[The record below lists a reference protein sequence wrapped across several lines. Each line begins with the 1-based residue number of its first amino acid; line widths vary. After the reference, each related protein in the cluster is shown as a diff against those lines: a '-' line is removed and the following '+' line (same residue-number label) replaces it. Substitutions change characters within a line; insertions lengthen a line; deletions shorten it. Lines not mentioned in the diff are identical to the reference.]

1 MTRLIFDIETNGLA
15 PTVVWCIVTKDVD
28 TGSVVT
34 YLEGQWS
41 EFNKAI
47 TQATEVIGHN
57 IIGYDIPACERLL
70 KTDFSTV
77 KITDTLVMSRL
88 ANPQREAHSLGHWGE
103 KLGYPKGDYSDWTQY
118 TPDMLTYCKQDVTV
132 NHEVYKALL
141 KELDGFSS
149 DSLELEHDVQ
159 HIIQKQIRNGW
170 LLDQPKARDLVAE
183 LKEKAYDLEEEVQQV
198 FIPLPTF
205 VKEVTPK
212 VKKDLSMSIVGL
224 KFLGDQWTQVAGP
237 FSRIDWPVFNLGS
250 RQQIGRYLKHFGW
263 KPKTFTETGHPIVS
277 EDVLKNVKGIPEADL
292 IASYLLVQKRIA
304 QVSSWLEAVDMD
316 TQRVHGYVN
325 TNGAVTG
332 RMTHSKPNLAQVPS
346 SSSLYGPECRAC
358 WIVPK
363 GYKLVGIDAS
373 GLELRMLAHFMLA
386 SANKAY
392 SDLVNKDTNILTITQ
407 KDVHAKV
414 LIKANMITSSASL
427 YIKEILSGDIHT
439 ANRLAAGLET
449 RNQAKTFIYAY
460 LYGAGDE
467 KIGSIAGGGRM
478 QGKKLKAKFLEGTP
492 ALALLKANV
501 AQAASRG
508 YITGLDGRKVFIRSE
523 HAALNSLLQSAGALI
538 MKQALIILDKYAKL
552 WKLDYRF
559 VGNIHD
565 EFQVEVR
572 EDQAHRFGGL
582 AASCIEAAGIHFKL
596 RCPLAGEFNVGDS
609 WADTH

>member
-15 PTVVWCIVTKDVD
+15 PTKVWVIITKDID
-28 TGSVVT
+28 TGVISSYV
-34 YLEGQWS
+34 EGQWPT
-41 EFNKAI
+41 FNKAI
-47 TQATEVIGHN
+47 AQAQEVIGHN

-70 KTDFSTV
+70 GTDFSAC

-103 KLGYPKGDYSDWTQY
+103 KLGYPKGDYSDWSQY
-118 TPDMLTYCKQDVTV
+118 THDMLLYCEQDVNV

-141 KELDGFSS
+141 KELDGFSA
-149 DSLELEHDVQ
+149 DSLDLEHDVQ
-159 HIIQKQIRNGW
+159 NIIQQQIRNGW

-205 VKEVTPK
+205 IKEVSPK
-212 VKKDLSMSIVGL
+212 IKKDGSISVVGL
-224 KFLGDQWTQVAGP
+224 KFLGDQWEQVSGP

-250 RQQIGRYLKHFGW
+250 RQQIGRYLKYFGW
-263 KPKTFTETGHPIVS
+263 KPTVFTETGHPIVS

-304 QVSSWLEAVDMD
+304 QVSSWLEAVDTD

-358 WIVPK
+358 WIVDS

-373 GLELRMLAHFMLA
+373 GLELRMLAHYMNDA
-386 SANKAY
+386 DY
-392 SDLVNKDTNILTITQ
+392 TNTILT
-407 KDVHAKV
+407 
-414 LIKANMITSSASL
+414 
-427 YIKEILSGDIHT
+427 GDIHT
-439 ANRLAAGLET
+439 ANQLAAGLDT

-467 KIGSIAGGGRM
+467 KIGSIVGGGRK
-478 QGKKLKAKFLEGTP
+478 QGKKLKAEFLKATP
-492 ALALLKANV
+492 ALAELKDNV
-501 AQAASRG
+501 AVSAGKG
-508 YITGLDGRKVFIRSE
+508 YVTGLDGRKVFIRSE
-523 HAALNSLLQSAGALI
+523 HAALNSLLQSAGSLI
-538 MKQALIILDKYAKL
+538 MKQALIILDKYAKI
-552 WKLDYRF
+552 WKLDYKF

-572 EDQAHRFGGL
+572 EDQAAKFGSL

>member
-15 PTVVWCIVTKDVD
+15 PTKVWCIVTKDID

-34 YLEGQWS
+34 YVEGQWS
-41 EFNKAI
+41 QFNKAI
-47 TQATEVIGHN
+47 AQAQEVIGHN
-57 IIGYDIPACERLL
+57 IIGYDIPACKRIL

-141 KELDGFSS
+141 KELEEFSS
-149 DSLELEHDVQ
+149 DSLELEHGVQ
-159 HIIQKQIRNGW
+159 SIIQQQIRNGW
-170 LLDQPKARDLVAE
+170 LLDQPKARDLIAE

-212 VKKDLSMSIVGL
+212 VKKDFSMSIVGL

-346 SSSLYGPECRAC
+346 SSSLYGPECRGC
-358 WIVPK
+358 WIVNS

-373 GLELRMLAHFMLA
+373 GLELRMLAHYM
-386 SANKAY
+386 NDPDY
-392 SDLVNKDTNILTITQ
+392 TNTILT
-407 KDVHAKV
+407 
-414 LIKANMITSSASL
+414 
-427 YIKEILSGDIHT
+427 GDIHT
-439 ANRLAAGLET
+439 ANQKAAGLDT

-467 KIGSIAGGGRM
+467 KIGSIAGGGRAV
-478 QGKKLKAKFLEGTP
+478 GKRLKDSFLKATP
-492 ALALLKANV
+492 ALATLKDNV
-501 AQAASRG
+501 AVSAGKG
-508 YITGLDGRKVFIRSE
+508 YVTGLDGRKIFIRSE

-552 WKLDYRF
+552 WKLDYKL

>member
-1 MTRLIFDIETNGLA
+1 MFDIETNGLA
-15 PTVVWCIVTKDVD
+15 PTKVWCIVTKDID

-34 YLEGQWS
+34 YVEGQWS
-41 EFNKAI
+41 QFNKAI
-47 TQATEVIGHN
+47 AQAQEVIGHN
-57 IIGYDIPACERLL
+57 IIGYDIPACKRIL

-141 KELDGFSS
+141 KELEEFSS
-149 DSLELEHDVQ
+149 DSLELEHGVQ
-159 HIIQKQIRNGW
+159 SIIQNQVRNGW

-183 LKEKAYDLEEEVQQV
+183 LQEKSYELEEIVQKV
-198 FIPLPTF
+198 FLPLPTF
-205 VKEVTPK
+205 YKTIVPK
-212 VKKDLSMSIVGL
+212 VKKDGSISIVGL
-224 KFLGDQWTQVAGP
+224 KFLGERWEEVGGP
-237 FSRIDWPVFNLGS
+237 FSRIDWPVFNLAS

-277 EDVLKNVKGIPEADL
+277 EDVLKNVKGIPEAEL
-292 IASYLLVQKRIA
+292 IASYLLVGKRIA
-304 QVSSWLEAVDMD
+304 QVRSWLEATDE
-316 TQRVHGYVN
+316 TTGRVHGYVN

-346 SSSLYGPECRAC
+346 SSSLYGPECRGC
-358 WIVPK
+358 WIVNS

-373 GLELRMLAHFMLA
+373 GLELRMLAHYM
-386 SANKAY
+386 NDPDY
-392 SDLVNKDTNILTITQ
+392 TNTILT
-407 KDVHAKV
+407 
-414 LIKANMITSSASL
+414 
-427 YIKEILSGDIHT
+427 GDIHT
-439 ANRLAAGLET
+439 ANQKAAGLDT

-467 KIGSIAGGGRM
+467 KIGSIAGGGRAA
-478 QGKKLKAKFLEGTP
+478 GKRLKDSFLKATP
-492 ALALLKANV
+492 ALATLKDNV
-501 AQAASRG
+501 AVSAGKG
-508 YITGLDGRKVFIRSE
+508 YVTGLDGRKVFIRSE

-538 MKQALIILDKYAKL
+538 MKQALLILDKYAKL
-552 WKLDYRF
+552 WRLDYKF

-572 EDQAHRFGGL
+572 EDQADRFGSL

-596 RCPLAGEFNVGDS
+596 RCPLAGDFKVGNT
-609 WADTH
+609 WAETH

>member
-15 PTVVWCIVTKDVD
+15 PTKVWVIITKDID
-28 TGSVVT
+28 TGVISSYV
-34 YLEGQWS
+34 EGQWPT
-41 EFNKAI
+41 FNKAI
-47 TQATEVIGHN
+47 AQAQEVIGHN

-70 KTDFSTV
+70 GTDFSAC

-103 KLGYPKGDYSDWTQY
+103 KLGYPKGDYSDWRHY
-118 TPDMLTYCKQDVTV
+118 THDMLLYCEQDVNV

-141 KELDGFSS
+141 KELDGFSA
-149 DSLELEHDVQ
+149 DSLDLEHDVQ
-159 HIIQKQIRNGW
+159 NIIQQQIRNGW

-205 VKEVTPK
+205 IKEVSPK
-212 VKKDLSMSIVGL
+212 IKKDGSISVVGL
-224 KFLGDQWTQVAGP
+224 KFLGDQWEQVSGP

-250 RQQIGRYLKHFGW
+250 RQQIGRYLKYFGW
-263 KPKTFTETGHPIVS
+263 KPTVFTETGHPIVS

-304 QVSSWLEAVDMD
+304 QVSSWLEAVDTD

-358 WIVPK
+358 WIVDS

-373 GLELRMLAHFMLA
+373 GLELRMLAHYMNDA
-386 SANKAY
+386 DY
-392 SDLVNKDTNILTITQ
+392 TNTILT
-407 KDVHAKV
+407 
-414 LIKANMITSSASL
+414 
-427 YIKEILSGDIHT
+427 GDIHT
-439 ANRLAAGLET
+439 ANQLAAGLDT

-467 KIGSIAGGGRM
+467 KIGSIVGGGRK
-478 QGKKLKAKFLEGTP
+478 QGKKLKAEFLKATP
-492 ALALLKANV
+492 ALAELKDNV
-501 AQAASRG
+501 AVSAGKG
-508 YITGLDGRKVFIRSE
+508 YVTGLDGRKVFIRSE
-523 HAALNSLLQSAGALI
+523 HAALNSLLQSAGSLI
-538 MKQALIILDKYAKL
+538 MKQALIILDKYAKI
-552 WKLDYRF
+552 WKLDYKF

-572 EDQAHRFGGL
+572 EDQAAKFGSL

>member
-1 MTRLIFDIETNGLA
+1 M
-15 PTVVWCIVTKDVD
+15 
-28 TGSVVT
+28 VT
-34 YLEGQWS
+34 YVEGQWS
-41 EFNKAI
+41 QFNKAI
-47 TQATEVIGHN
+47 AQAQEVIGHN
-57 IIGYDIPACERLL
+57 IIGYDIPACKRIL

-141 KELDGFSS
+141 KELEEFSS
-149 DSLELEHDVQ
+149 DSLELEHGVQ
-159 HIIQKQIRNGW
+159 SIIQNQVRNGW

-183 LKEKAYDLEEEVQQV
+183 LQEKSYELEEIVQKV
-198 FIPLPTF
+198 FLPLPTF
-205 VKEVTPK
+205 YKTIVPK
-212 VKKDLSMSIVGL
+212 VKKDGSISIVGL
-224 KFLGDQWTQVAGP
+224 KFLGERWEEVGGP
-237 FSRIDWPVFNLGS
+237 FSRIDWPVFNLAS

-277 EDVLKNVKGIPEADL
+277 EDVLKNVKGIPEAEL
-292 IASYLLVQKRIA
+292 IASYLLVGKRIA
-304 QVSSWLEAVDMD
+304 QVRSWLEATDE
-316 TQRVHGYVN
+316 TTGRVHGYVN

-346 SSSLYGPECRAC
+346 SSSLYGPECRGC
-358 WIVPK
+358 WIVNS

-373 GLELRMLAHFMLA
+373 GLELRMLAHYM
-386 SANKAY
+386 NDPDY
-392 SDLVNKDTNILTITQ
+392 TNTILT
-407 KDVHAKV
+407 
-414 LIKANMITSSASL
+414 
-427 YIKEILSGDIHT
+427 GDIHT
-439 ANRLAAGLET
+439 ANQKAAGLDT

-467 KIGSIAGGGRM
+467 KIGSIAGGGRAA
-478 QGKKLKAKFLEGTP
+478 GKRLKDSFLKATP
-492 ALALLKANV
+492 ALATLKDNV
-501 AQAASRG
+501 AVSAGKG
-508 YITGLDGRKVFIRSE
+508 YVTGLDGRKVFIRSE

-538 MKQALIILDKYAKL
+538 MKQALLILDKYAKL
-552 WKLDYRF
+552 WRLDYKF

-572 EDQAHRFGGL
+572 EDQADRFGSL

-596 RCPLAGEFNVGDS
+596 RCPLAGDFKVGNT
-609 WADTH
+609 WAETH

>member
-15 PTVVWCIVTKDVD
+15 PTKVWCIITKDID
-28 TGSVVT
+28 TGVISSYV
-34 YLEGQWS
+34 EGQWPT
-41 EFNKAI
+41 FNIAI
-47 TQATEVIGHN
+47 AQAQEVIGHN
-57 IIGYDIPACERLL
+57 IIGYDIPACEKLL
-70 KTDFSTV
+70 GTDFSAC

-88 ANPQREAHSLGHWGE
+88 ADPQREAHSLGHWGE
-103 KLGYPKGDYSDWTQY
+103 KLGYPKGDYSDWTHY
-118 TPDMLTYCKQDVTV
+118 THDMLLYCEQDVNV

-141 KELDGFSS
+141 KELEDFKP

-159 HIIQKQIRNGW
+159 RIIQQQIRNGW
-170 LLDQPKARDLVAE
+170 LLDSPKARDLVAE
-183 LKEKAYDLEEEVQQV
+183 LQEKSYSLEEEVQRV

-212 VKKDLSMSIVGL
+212 VKKDGDFSTVGL
-224 KFLGDQWTQVAGP
+224 KFLGDQWEQVAGP

-263 KPKTFTETGHPIVS
+263 KPKAFTETGHPIVS
-277 EDVLKNVKGIPEADL
+277 EDILNNVKGIPEAEL
-292 IASYLLVQKRIA
+292 IASYLLVGKRIA
-304 QVSSWLEAVDMD
+304 QVRSWLEAANED
-316 TQRVHGYVN
+316 TGRVHGYVN

-346 SSSLYGPECRAC
+346 SNSLYGPECRSC

-363 GYKLVGIDAS
+363 GYKLVGVDAS
-373 GLELRMLAHFMLA
+373 GLELRMLAHYMNDA
-386 SANKAY
+386 DY
-392 SDLVNKDTNILTITQ
+392 TNTILT
-407 KDVHAKV
+407 
-414 LIKANMITSSASL
+414 
-427 YIKEILSGDIHT
+427 GDIHT
-439 ANRLAAGLET
+439 ANQKAAGLDT

-467 KIGSIAGGGRM
+467 KIGSIAGGGRAV
-478 QGKKLKAKFLEGTP
+478 GKRLKDSFLKATP
-492 ALALLKANV
+492 ALAKLKENV
-501 AQAASRG
+501 AQSAAKG

-523 HAALNSLLQSAGALI
+523 HAALNSCLQSAGILI
-538 MKQALIILDKYAKL
+538 MKQALIILDRYAIL
-552 WKLDYRF
+552 WGIDYKF

-572 EDQAHRFGGL
+572 EDQASKFGAL

-596 RCPLAGEFNVGDS
+596 RCPLAGEFNVGNS

>member
-1 MTRLIFDIETNGLA
+1 MSRLIFDIETNGLA

-103 KLGYPKGDYSDWTQY
+103 KLGYPKGNYSDWTQY
-118 TPDMLTYCKQDVTV
+118 TPEMVEYCTQDVTV
-132 NHEVYKALL
+132 NEQVYKALL

-149 DSLELEHDVQ
+149 DSLELEHGVQ
-159 HIIQKQIRNGW
+159 RIIQEQVRNGW
-170 LLDQPKARDLVAE
+170 LLDTPKARDLVAE
-183 LKEKAYDLEEEVQQV
+183 LQEKSYEFEEVVQQV
-198 FIPLPTF
+198 FLPLPTYI
-205 VKEVTPK
+205 KEIVPK
-212 VKKDLSMSIVGL
+212 LKKDGTYSIVGL
-224 KFLGDQWTQVAGP
+224 KFLGERWEEVGGP
-237 FSRIDWPVFNLGS
+237 FSRIDWPVFNLAS

-292 IASYLLVQKRIA
+292 IASYLLVGKRIA
-304 QVSSWLEAVDMD
+304 QVRSWLEATDD
-316 TQRVHGYVN
+316 TTGRVHGYVN

-358 WIVPK
+358 WIVNS
-363 GYKLVGIDAS
+363 GYKLCGIDAS
-373 GLELRMLAHFMLA
+373 GLELRMLAHYM
-386 SANKAY
+386 NDPDY
-392 SDLVNKDTNILTITQ
+392 TNTILT
-407 KDVHAKV
+407 
-414 LIKANMITSSASL
+414 
-427 YIKEILSGDIHT
+427 GDIHT
-439 ANRLAAGLET
+439 ANQKAAGLET
-449 RNQAKTFIYAY
+449 RNQAKVFVYAY

-467 KIGSIAGGGRM
+467 KIGSIVGGGRA
-478 QGKKLKAKFLEGTP
+478 QGKKLKKQFLRATP
-492 ALALLKANV
+492 ALAALKENV
-501 AQAASRG
+501 AVSAGKG
-508 YITGLDGRKVFIRSE
+508 YVTGLDGRKVFIRSE

-609 WADTH
+609 WAETH

>member
-1 MTRLIFDIETNGLA
+1 MARLIFDIETNGLA

-103 KLGYPKGDYSDWTQY
+103 KLGYPKGNYSDWTQY
-118 TPDMLTYCKQDVTV
+118 TPEMVEYCTQDVTV
-132 NHEVYKALL
+132 NEQVYKALI

-149 DSLELEHDVQ
+149 DSLELEHGVQ
-159 HIIQKQIRNGW
+159 RIIQEQVRNGW
-170 LLDQPKARDLVAE
+170 LLDTPKARDLVAE
-183 LKEKAYDLEEEVQQV
+183 LQEKSYELEEIVQKV
-198 FIPLPTF
+198 FLPLPTF
-205 VKEVTPK
+205 YKAVVPK
-212 VKKDLSMSIVGL
+212 VKKDGSYSIVGL
-224 KFLGDQWTQVAGP
+224 KFLGERWEEVGGP
-237 FSRIDWPVFNLGS
+237 FSRIDWPIFNLGS

-277 EDVLKNVKGIPEADL
+277 EDVLKNVKGIPEAEL
-292 IASYLLVQKRIA
+292 IASYLLVGKRLA
-304 QVSSWLEAVDMD
+304 QVRSWLEATDD
-316 TQRVHGYVN
+316 TTGRVHGYVN

-358 WIVPK
+358 WIVNS
-363 GYKLVGIDAS
+363 GYKLCGIDAS
-373 GLELRMLAHFMLA
+373 GLELRMLAHYM
-386 SANKAY
+386 NDPDY
-392 SDLVNKDTNILTITQ
+392 TNTILT
-407 KDVHAKV
+407 
-414 LIKANMITSSASL
+414 
-427 YIKEILSGDIHT
+427 GDIHT
-439 ANRLAAGLET
+439 ANQKAAGLET
-449 RNQAKTFIYAY
+449 RNQAKVFVYAY

-467 KIGSIAGGGRM
+467 KIGSIVGGGRA
-478 QGKKLKAKFLEGTP
+478 QGKKLKKQFLRATP
-492 ALALLKANV
+492 ALAALKENV
-501 AQAASRG
+501 AVSAGKG
-508 YITGLDGRKVFIRSE
+508 YVTGLDGRKVFIRSE

-609 WADTH
+609 WAETH

>member
-1 MTRLIFDIETNGLA
+1 MSRLIFDIETNGLA

-103 KLGYPKGDYSDWTQY
+103 KLGYPKGNYSDWTQY
-118 TPDMLTYCKQDVTV
+118 TPEMVEYCTQDVTV
-132 NHEVYKALL
+132 NEQVYKALI

-149 DSLELEHDVQ
+149 DSLELEHGVQ
-159 HIIQKQIRNGW
+159 RIIQEQVRNGW
-170 LLDQPKARDLVAE
+170 LLDTPKARDLVAE
-183 LKEKAYDLEEEVQQV
+183 LQEKSYELEEIVQKV
-198 FIPLPTF
+198 FLPLPTF
-205 VKEVTPK
+205 YKAVVPK
-212 VKKDLSMSIVGL
+212 VKKDGSYSIVGL
-224 KFLGDQWTQVAGP
+224 KFLGERWEEVGGP
-237 FSRIDWPVFNLGS
+237 FSRIDWPVFNLAS

-277 EDVLKNVKGIPEADL
+277 EDVLKNVKGIPEAEL
-292 IASYLLVQKRIA
+292 IASYLLVGKRLA
-304 QVSSWLEAVDMD
+304 QVRSWLEATDE
-316 TQRVHGYVN
+316 TTGRVHGYVN

-358 WIVPK
+358 WIVNS
-363 GYKLVGIDAS
+363 GYKLCGIDAS
-373 GLELRMLAHFMLA
+373 GLELRMLAHYM
-386 SANKAY
+386 NDPDY
-392 SDLVNKDTNILTITQ
+392 TNTILT
-407 KDVHAKV
+407 
-414 LIKANMITSSASL
+414 
-427 YIKEILSGDIHT
+427 GDIHT
-439 ANRLAAGLET
+439 ANQKAAGLET
-449 RNQAKTFIYAY
+449 RNQAKVFVYAY

-467 KIGSIAGGGRM
+467 KIGSIVGGGRA
-478 QGKKLKAKFLEGTP
+478 QGKKLKKQFLRATP
-492 ALALLKANV
+492 ALAALKENV
-501 AQAASRG
+501 AVSAGKG
-508 YITGLDGRKVFIRSE
+508 YVTGLDGRKVFIRSE

-609 WADTH
+609 WAETH

>member
-1 MTRLIFDIETNGLA
+1 MTRLMFDIETNGLA
-15 PTVVWCIVTKDVD
+15 PTKVWCIVTKDID

-34 YLEGQWS
+34 YVEGQWS
-41 EFNKAI
+41 QFNKAI
-47 TQATEVIGHN
+47 AQAQEVIGHN
-57 IIGYDIPACERLL
+57 IIGYDIPACKRIL

-141 KELDGFSS
+141 KELEEFSS
-149 DSLELEHDVQ
+149 DSLELEHGVQ
-159 HIIQKQIRNGW
+159 SIIQNQVRNGW

-198 FIPLPTF
+198 FILLPTF

-212 VKKDLSMSIVGL
+212 VKKDLSISIVGL

-277 EDVLKNVKGIPEADL
+277 EDVLKNVKGIPEAEL
-292 IASYLLVQKRIA
+292 IASYLLVGKRIA
-304 QVSSWLEAVDMD
+304 QVRSWLEATDE
-316 TQRVHGYVN
+316 TTGRVHGYVN

-346 SSSLYGPECRAC
+346 SSSLYGPECRGC
-358 WIVPK
+358 WIVNS

-373 GLELRMLAHFMLA
+373 GLELRMLAHYM
-386 SANKAY
+386 NDPEY
-392 SDLVNKDTNILTITQ
+392 TNTILT
-407 KDVHAKV
+407 
-414 LIKANMITSSASL
+414 
-427 YIKEILSGDIHT
+427 GDIHT
-439 ANRLAAGLET
+439 ANQKAAGLDT

-467 KIGSIAGGGRM
+467 KIGSIAGGGRAA
-478 QGKKLKAKFLEGTP
+478 GKRLKDSFLKATP
-492 ALALLKANV
+492 ALATLKDNV
-501 AQAASRG
+501 AVSAGKG
-508 YITGLDGRKVFIRSE
+508 YVTGLDGRKVFIRSE

-538 MKQALIILDKYAKL
+538 MKQALLILDKYAKL
-552 WKLDYRF
+552 WRLDYKF

-572 EDQAHRFGGL
+572 EDQADRFGSL

-596 RCPLAGEFNVGDS
+596 RCPLAGDFKVGNT
-609 WADTH
+609 WAETH

>member
-1 MTRLIFDIETNGLA
+1 MARLIFDIETNGLA
-15 PTVVWCIVTKDVD
+15 PTKVWCIVTKDID

-34 YLEGQWS
+34 YVEGQWS
-41 EFNKAI
+41 QFNKAI
-47 TQATEVIGHN
+47 AQAQEVIGHN
-57 IIGYDIPACERLL
+57 IIGYDIPACERIL

-118 TPDMLTYCKQDVTV
+118 TPEMVEYCKQDVTV
-132 NHEVYKALL
+132 NEQVYKALL
-141 KELDGFSS
+141 KELDGFST
-149 DSLELEHDVQ
+149 DSLELEHGVQ
-159 HIIQKQIRNGW
+159 RIIQEQVRNGW
-170 LLDQPKARDLVAE
+170 LLDTPKARDLVAE
-183 LKEKAYDLEEEVQQV
+183 LQEKSYELEEVVQQV
-198 FIPLPTF
+198 FLPLPTYI
-205 VKEVTPK
+205 KEIVPK
-212 VKKDLSMSIVGL
+212 LKKDGTYSIVGL
-224 KFLGDQWTQVAGP
+224 KFLGERWEEVGGP
-237 FSRIDWPVFNLGS
+237 FSRIDWPVFNLAS

-277 EDVLKNVKGIPEADL
+277 EDVLKNVKGIPEAEL
-292 IASYLLVQKRIA
+292 IASYLLVGKRIA
-304 QVSSWLEAVDMD
+304 QVRSWLEATDD
-316 TQRVHGYVN
+316 TTGRVHGYVN

-346 SSSLYGPECRAC
+346 SSSLYGPECRSC

-363 GYKLVGIDAS
+363 GYKLTGIDAS
-373 GLELRMLAHFMLA
+373 GLELRMLAHFMDDA
-386 SANKAY
+386 DY
-392 SDLVNKDTNILTITQ
+392 TNTILT
-407 KDVHAKV
+407 
-414 LIKANMITSSASL
+414 
-427 YIKEILSGDIHT
+427 GDIHT
-439 ANRLAAGLET
+439 ANQLAAGLET

-467 KIGSIAGGGRM
+467 KIGSIVGGGRAK
-478 QGKKLKAKFLEGTP
+478 GKKLKDSFLKATP
-492 ALALLKANV
+492 ALATLKENV
-501 AQAASRG
+501 AVSAGKG
-508 YITGLDGRKVFIRSE
+508 YVTGLDGRKVFIRSE

-552 WKLDYRF
+552 WKLDYKL